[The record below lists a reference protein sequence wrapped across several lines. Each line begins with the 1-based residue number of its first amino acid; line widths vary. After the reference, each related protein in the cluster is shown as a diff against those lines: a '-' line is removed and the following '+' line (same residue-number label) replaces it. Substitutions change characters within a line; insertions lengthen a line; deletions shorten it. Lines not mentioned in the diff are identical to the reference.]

1 MFSDLKTPEEKVIMA
16 LKMILVQV
24 SISGICFVLNV
35 KDETIL
41 KWSDRAYQKAD
52 EINKMLLKDIS
63 VTEVQ
68 SDEMWS
74 FVKRKVSKNKKV
86 EVEVETYEAEDGRT
100 YEAEDGR
107 QWIWVSKRRNSGSS
121 WQWSQNIES

>member
-1 MFSDLKTPEEKVIMA
+1 MA